1 MNREIIVIYPDVIK
15 KNKTIKIFIMIKILM
30 KHIYSDFQSKKY
42 KEKCWQSTPVKA
54 GKRKYL
60 QQF

>member
-30 KHIYSDFQSKKY
+30 KHIYSDF
-42 KEKCWQSTPVKA
+42 
-54 GKRKYL
+54 
-60 QQF
+60 